1 MTAVKPLLG
10 LIDSNFLVLDLTDS
24 RERWMGG
31 GESAE
36 RQGGGGWQ
44 RGDDCGGREGGG
56 GWGGLE
62 EGGGGHS
69 NSSQR
74 WLFVCENGWSISSA
88 TIIGKD
94 QRKPFVHEPLE
105 LAKSGK
111 DVILLTTPTNQR
123 QNQISDLTYLLN
135 FANWRQL
142 FNFSSLPHSQFPI
155 LCTRWQ
161 NIPCLRTKTLR
172 PVSTNHHLRQ
182 HQVAGEEESPIWCL
196 R

>member
-24 RERWMGG
+24 RERWMGVQK
-31 GESAE
+31 
-36 RQGGGGWQ
+36 R
-44 RGDDCGGREGGG
+44 
-56 GWGGLE
+56 GWGGWRGGKEGE
-62 EGGGGHS
+62 EEENWRGGIRGGCGGGGGHS

-123 QNQISDLTYLLN
+123 QNQISDLTSLLN
-135 FANWRQL
+135 FAKWRQL
-142 FNFSSLPHSQFPI
+142 FNFSSHTHSQIP
-155 LCTRWQ
+155 LNCTRWQ
-161 NIPCLRTKTLR
+161 NIPCLSTKTLR

-182 HQVAGEEESPIWCL
+182 HQVARGVESPIWCL
-196 R
+196 C

>member
-24 RERWMGG
+24 RERWMGVQK
-31 GESAE
+31 
-36 RQGGGGWQ
+36 RGW
-44 RGDDCGGREGGG
+44 G
-56 GWGGLE
+56 GWGGGKEGE
-62 EGGGGHS
+62 EEENWRGGGRGGGGGGGGGHS

-135 FANWRQL
+135 FAKWRQL
-142 FNFSSLPHSQFPI
+142 FYFSRHPHSQFPI
-155 LCTRWQ
+155 LCNKWQ
-161 NIPCLRTKTLR
+161 NIPCLSTKTLR

-182 HQVAGEEESPIWCL
+182 HQVARGVESPIWCL

>member
-24 RERWMGG
+24 RERWMGVQK
-31 GESAE
+31 
-36 RQGGGGWQ
+36 RGW
-44 RGDDCGGREGGG
+44 G
-56 GWGGLE
+56 GWGGGKEGE
-62 EGGGGHS
+62 EEENWRGGGRGGGGGGGGHS

-123 QNQISDLTYLLN
+123 QNQISDLTFLLN
-135 FANWRQL
+135 FALWRQL
-142 FNFSSLPHSQFPI
+142 LKIQAIHTHNFLYIAPDDKIFP
-155 LCTRWQ
+155 
-161 NIPCLRTKTLR
+161 
-172 PVSTNHHLRQ
+172 V
-182 HQVAGEEESPIWCL
+182 
-196 R
+196 

>member
-24 RERWMGG
+24 RERWMGVQK
-31 GESAE
+31 
-36 RQGGGGWQ
+36 RGW
-44 RGDDCGGREGGG
+44 G
-56 GWGGLE
+56 GWGGGKEGE
-62 EGGGGHS
+62 EEENWRGGGRGGGGGGGGHS

-123 QNQISDLTYLLN
+123 QNQISDLTFLLN
-135 FANWRQL
+135 FAKWRQL
-142 FNFSSLPHSQFPI
+142 FYFSSHPHSQFPI

-161 NIPCLRTKTLR
+161 NIPCLSTKTLR

-182 HQVAGEEESPIWCL
+182 HQVARGEESPIWCL